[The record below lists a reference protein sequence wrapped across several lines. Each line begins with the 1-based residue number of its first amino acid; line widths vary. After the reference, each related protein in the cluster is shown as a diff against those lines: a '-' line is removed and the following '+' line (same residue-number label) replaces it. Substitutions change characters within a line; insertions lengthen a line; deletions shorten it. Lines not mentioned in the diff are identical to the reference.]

1 VPDQNTECPL
11 PNGFLLSVVVPVYNE
26 VSTLA
31 QLLERIR
38 NSGVPCEIILVD
50 DGSTDGTRE
59 LIESWRDQ
67 EDLRIY
73 LHNTNQGK
81 GAALRTGFSVATG
94 HIVLIQ
100 DGDLEYNPDDYRR
113 LIEPILRDDADVV
126 YGSRF
131 QEGRKHLYGWFYAGN
146 RLLTLV
152 SNVVNGLSLT
162 DMETCYK
169 VFRREVLLEL
179 APQLQENR
187 FGIEPEITAK
197 LARMQGVRIGE
208 VPISYQSR
216 SFAEGKKIRLR
227 DGLRAL
233 WCICRY
239 GARFSVPR
247 TLTYRKNRRV
257 N

>member
-1 VPDQNTECPL
+1 VPLPCVLSILCGEEVPDQNSVAPL
-11 PNGFLLSVVVPVYNE
+11 PEGFLLSVVVPVYNE
-26 VSTLA
+26 VGTLA

-50 DGSTDGTRE
+50 DGSTDGTRD

-67 EDLRIY
+67 KDLRIC
-73 LHNTNQGK
+73 LHDTNQGK
-81 GAALRTGFSVATG
+81 GAALRTGFAAATG
-94 HIVLIQ
+94 PITLIQ
-100 DGDLEYNPDDYRR
+100 DGDLEYDPADYRR
-113 LIEPILRDDADVV
+113 LIDPILRDDADVV

-146 RLLTLV
+146 RLLTIV
-152 SNVVNGLSLT
+152 SNIVNGLSLT

-169 VFRREVLLEL
+169 VFRREVLEEL

-197 LARMQGVRIGE
+197 LARMQDVRLCE

-216 SFAEGKKIRLR
+216 SFAEGKKIRLQ

-233 WCICRY
+233 WCIFRY
-239 GARFSVPR
+239 GV
-247 TLTYRKNRRV
+247 RR
-257 N
+257 